1 MKEYE
6 RRAYITIENFS
17 EEDES
22 GTSVFTIEGIYAG
35 RGNLHTLQYEEND
48 ASGMKGTTTRVT
60 FKQGSASLV
69 RKGAV
74 NSVIQFYP
82 GKIESS
88 YYETPYGAILMEVET
103 KHVSFINEPGGCRGR
118 ISYKMT
124 FGGDVARGENKDMR
138 IRVIFL
144 ED

>member
-6 RRAYITIENFS
+6 KRAYITIENFS

-22 GTSVFTIEGIYAG
+22 GNSTFTIEGSYAG
-35 RGNLHTLQYEEND
+35 RGNLHILQYEEND
-48 ASGMKGTTTRVT
+48 ASGMKGTTTRVI
-60 FKQGSASLV
+60 FKSGSASLV

-88 YYETPYGAILMEVET
+88 YYETPYGALLMEVET
-103 KHVSFINEPGGCRGR
+103 KHVSFISEPGGCRG
-118 ISYKMT
+118 
-124 FGGDVARGENKDMR
+124 E
-138 IRVIFL
+138 FL
-144 ED
+144 TR